1 MRLLID
7 FATAMIASSALDT
20 PVQAGNS
27 PWQFTEV
34 STEIGAQW
42 QHRLMFGPIDTRD
55 FWTGGLAAAD
65 IDNDGWVDLYIP
77 RGDQFTGLLL
87 RNLGDGQFSD
97 VSQNWNLNISQ
108 GVREASYASGAAFAD
123 IDGNGFNDLFL
134 PGVREFGLRLYLND
148 GQQFTEATTPWGL
161 NIATEDQLSLAFA
174 DVDANGYLDAA
185 VTHWDNSQAQGN
197 TQHLWLNQGQHFASA
212 GLDWGIS
219 QAFSGGDFSF
229 TANFVDL
236 NQDQRPDLVISSDF
250 NTSQCYLHQGDEFLN
265 ITNEAV
271 ITDENGMGSAIGD
284 YDNDGDMDWF
294 VTSIFDN
301 DVDPGWGTSGNRL
314 YQNDGTGQLSDVTD
328 SAGVRDG
335 YWGWGA
341 CMQDFNNDGWLDIFH
356 VNGWNPVQSPFQSDP
371 ALLFVNQHNGQF
383 SDEAALRQ
391 VGDTGQGRGIVCFDY
406 DRDGDVDIAIN
417 NNQGIGRFYRNNASS
432 AFNHFWL
439 GVRLAAPGAN
449 HAAIGARITLAQ
461 TGLSQVREMRI
472 ANHFL
477 STSPAEVFFGLG
489 ANSAPLQLQVL
500 WPDGT
505 LSHHQHQA
513 HNRWTTLNHPQVD
526 ELFSG
531 SFE

>member
-1 MRLLID
+1 LLNSILL
-7 FATAMIASSALDT
+7 TAIVTGTMSSAAW
-20 PVQAGNS
+20 AGD
-27 PWQFTEV
+27 PAWQFEEV
-34 STEIGAQW
+34 SADIGATW

-77 RGDQFTGLLL
+77 RGDQFAGLLL
-87 RNLGDGQFSD
+87 RNLGNGQFSE
-97 VSQNWNLNISQ
+97 VSQSWNIVVSN
-108 GVREASYASGAAFAD
+108 GTREASYASGAAFAD

-174 DVDANGYLDAA
+174 DVDANGFLDAA
-185 VTHWDNSQAQGN
+185 VTHWDNSQPEGG
-197 TQHLWLNQGQHFASA
+197 TQHLWLNQGQQFTSA

-219 QAFSGGDFSF
+219 QAFSEGDFSF

-236 NQDQRPDLVISSDF
+236 NQDYRPDLLISSDF
-250 NTSQCYLHQGDEFLN
+250 NTSQCYLHQGDQFQN

-301 DVDPGWGTSGNRL
+301 DVDPGWGTTGNRL
-314 YQNDGTGQLSDVTD
+314 YQNDGSGQLSDVTD
-328 SAGVRDG
+328 TAGVRDG

-341 CMQDFNNDGWLDIFH
+341 CMADFNNDGWLDIFH

-371 ALLFVNQHNGQF
+371 ARLFVNQQNGQF
-383 SDEAALRQ
+383 TEQALLRQ

-406 DRDGDVDIAIN
+406 DRDGDVDIAIQ
-417 NNQGIGRFYRNNASS
+417 NNQGPGSFYRNNASES
-432 AFNHFWL
+432 LAHHWL
-439 GVRLAAPGAN
+439 GVRLMAPAPNQSG
-449 HAAIGARITLAQ
+449 IGARITLQ
-461 TGLSQVREMRI
+461 QGQQSQVREMRI
-472 ANHFL
+472 PNHFL

-489 ANSAPLQLQVL
+489 TNNAASTIQVR
-500 WPDGT
+500 WPDGELSRHQPRLHDRWVT
-505 LSHHQHQA
+505 LV
-513 HNRWTTLNHPQVD
+513 HPQQDV
-526 ELFSG
+526 LFADR
-531 SFE
+531 FE